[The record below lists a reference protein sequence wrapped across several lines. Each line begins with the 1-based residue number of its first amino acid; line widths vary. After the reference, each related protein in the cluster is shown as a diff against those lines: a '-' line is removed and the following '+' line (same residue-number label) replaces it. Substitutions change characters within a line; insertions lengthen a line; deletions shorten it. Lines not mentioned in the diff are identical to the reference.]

1 MIETAQKEERVLL
14 VAVQMGDEW
23 ETQESLDELAE
34 LVKTAGG
41 IVVGRVTQARERIH
55 PGTYIGKGKIE
66 EVAALIEMQDVSS
79 VVMDDELTP
88 AQYNNLT
95 DALAV
100 KVVDRTMLILDI
112 FAQRASTAEGKIQV
126 ELAQLRYRSARLV
139 GLGKSMSRLGGGI
152 GTRGPGEKKREMDR
166 RLIGKRQLMRYVSC
180 L

>member
-14 VAVQMGDEW
+14 VAAQLGDEW

-126 ELAQLRYRSARLV
+126 ELARVLAAVSEREVPVKRNWRWTG
-139 GLGKSMSRLGGGI
+139 GLSESGSLSSEKNWRKLSGI
-152 GTRGPGEKKREMDR
+152 
-166 RLIGKRQLMRYVSC
+166 VNS
-180 L
+180 